1 MRFGFH
7 VSIAGGLRHAVSRA
21 LERECKT
28 IQIFSRNPRG
38 WSYGPLD
45 ENDTA
50 LFRQETLK
58 HDIRPLFVHMPY
70 LANLA
75 SPGKELFRRSVSSL
89 VEDLKRSS
97 LIGAP
102 FLVLHVGS
110 APNPEKGLERMS
122 HGINQALAEVTNVT
136 KLLLE
141 NTAGSGKELGHNF
154 GQLRTIIDGVD
165 QGERIGIV
173 LDTAHAFAAGY
184 DLRTASGV
192 SRCLSEFD
200 RIIGLDRLFLVH
212 LNDSK
217 FDCGSRRDRH
227 WHIARGKI
235 GDGMYHILHHAAL
248 QHLPFIMETPRTNS
262 KEDLMNMKTVRQL
275 IAARKRIKGR
285 NTTRS
290 LHEF

>member
-7 VSIAGGLRHAVSRA
+7 ISIAGGLRHVVSRA
-21 LERECKT
+21 LERKCET

-38 WSYGPLD
+38 WKYSPLD

-50 LFRQETLK
+50 LFKQEARK
-58 HDIRPLFVHMPY
+58 HGIRPIFVHMPY

-75 SPGKELFRRSVSSL
+75 SPEAGLFRRSVSSL

-97 LIGAP
+97 LVGAP
-102 FLVLHVGS
+102 FLILHVGS
-110 APNPEKGLERMS
+110 APNQEKGLERMAR
-122 HGINQALAEVTNVT
+122 GINQALAQVANET

-141 NTAGSGKELGHNF
+141 NTAGSGHELGHDF
-154 GQLRTIIDGVD
+154 SQLRTIIDRVD
-165 QGERIGIV
+165 QRKRIGIV

-184 DLRTASGV
+184 DLRTASRV

-200 RIIGLDRLFLVH
+200 RVIGLHRLFLVH

-227 WHIARGKI
+227 WHIAQGMI
-235 GDGMYHILHHAAL
+235 GHGMYHILHHAAL
-248 QHLPFIMETPRTNS
+248 QYLPFIMETPRTNS
-262 KEDLMNMKTVRQL
+262 EEDLMNMKTVRQL
-275 IAARKRIKGR
+275 IVARKRIKGG
-285 NTTRS
+285 NTARS
-290 LHEF
+290 RHRH